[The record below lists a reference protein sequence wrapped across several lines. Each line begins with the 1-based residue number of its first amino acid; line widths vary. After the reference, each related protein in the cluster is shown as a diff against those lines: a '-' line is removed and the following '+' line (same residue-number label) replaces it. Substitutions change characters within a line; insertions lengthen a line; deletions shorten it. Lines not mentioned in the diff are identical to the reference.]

1 MELSYMV
8 MKWEFAAALQARP
21 IRKSSPQQIFCV
33 SDSVGVRVLRFV
45 RREIHREWDW
55 DKYLAR
61 RSLRG
66 AVSSWNSRDC
76 NPSFWSVTATA
87 RPFSADRP
95 EKHMSHRRIG
105 RGRGM

>member
-1 MELSYMV
+1 MDLSYMV
-8 MKWEFAAALQARP
+8 LKWAFAVALQAQADREV
-21 IRKSSPQQIFCV
+21 IYQQIFDV
-33 SDSVGVRVLRFV
+33 SDSVGSVGVRVLRYV

-76 NPSFWSVTATA
+76 NPSF
-87 RPFSADRP
+87 
-95 EKHMSHRRIG
+95 
-105 RGRGM
+105 